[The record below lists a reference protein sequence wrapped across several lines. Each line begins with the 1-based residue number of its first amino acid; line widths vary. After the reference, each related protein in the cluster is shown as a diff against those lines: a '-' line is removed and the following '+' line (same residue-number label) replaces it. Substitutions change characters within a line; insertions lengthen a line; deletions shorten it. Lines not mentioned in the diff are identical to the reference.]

1 MSKLLDIDVNEFLVS
16 LLEEHDMEVGQTE
29 EYFFVEGLFPGIVA
43 QAFEMEDFGE
53 SVVVQVDITLL
64 FPNDSFVESFV
75 AQAATAEDAIA
86 NAFEQ
91 FESTVLHT
99 FIMAF
104 WAKAK
109 KVENGVGTDVW
120 DINGQKWE
128 AVISNYGY
136 RGYEDFDSIIPEI
149 DTMYDAIKT
158 AIEAYPLTKDIY
170 AVRSVYTNGTNEQQI
185 TEGLINNEEFPE
197 LQDAVSKLLWSR
209 SEKFYSVRNLVL
221 LMKLSEGAEEHIGQE
236 QVS

>member
-1 MSKLLDIDVNEFLVS
+1 MSKLLDIDVNKQLVA

-53 SVVVQVDITLL
+53 SVVIQVDITLL

-86 NAFEQ
+86 QAFEQ
-91 FESTVLHT
+91 FEATVLHT

-120 DINGQKWE
+120 DINGHKWE
-128 AVISNYGY
+128 AIISNYGY
-136 RGYEDFDSIIPEI
+136 RGFEDFESIIPDI
-149 DTMYDAIKT
+149 DTMYDAIKGV
-158 AIEAYPLTKDIY
+158 IEAYPLTKDIY
-170 AVRSVYTNGTNEQQI
+170 AIRSVYTNGTNNQQI

-197 LQDAVSKLLWSR
+197 LQKAVSELQWSR
-209 SEKFYSVRNLVL
+209 SEKFYSVRNLIL
-221 LMKLSEGAEEHIGQE
+221 LMKLSEGAEEYIDKE
-236 QVS
+236 EV

>member
-1 MSKLLDIDVNEFLVS
+1 MSKLLDINVNEFLVS

-29 EYFFVEGLFPGIVA
+29 EYFFVDGLFPGIVA

-53 SVVVQVDITLL
+53 SVVVQVDITML

-75 AQAATAEDAIA
+75 AQAQTHEDAIVQ
-86 NAFEQ
+86 AFEQ
-91 FESTVLHT
+91 FEATVFHT

-104 WAKAK
+104 WEKAK

-120 DINGQKWE
+120 EINGHKWE

-136 RGYEDFDSIIPEI
+136 RGFEDFDSIIPDI
-149 DTMYDAIKT
+149 DTMYDAIKET
-158 AIEAYPLTKDIY
+158 IEAYPLTKDIY
-170 AVRSVYTNGTNEQQI
+170 AIRSVYTNGTNGQQI
-185 TEGLINNEEFPE
+185 TEGLINNKEFPE
-197 LQDAVSKLLWSR
+197 LEKAISELAWSR

-221 LMKLSEGAEEHIGQE
+221 LMKLSEGAEEHID
-236 QVS
+236 

>member
-43 QAFEMEDFGE
+43 QAFEMEDFGD
-53 SVVVQVDITLL
+53 SVVVQLDITLL
-64 FPNDSFVESFV
+64 FPNDRFIESFV
-75 AQAATAEDAIA
+75 AQAATVEDAIQ
-86 NAFEQ
+86 NTFEQ

-136 RGYEDFDSIIPEI
+136 RGFEDFDSIIPEI
-149 DTMYDAIKT
+149 DTMYDAIKEV
-158 AIEAYPLTKDIY
+158 IEAYPLTADIY
-170 AVRSVYTNGTNEQQI
+170 AVRSVYINGTNGQQI

-197 LQDAVSKLLWSR
+197 LQEAVSKLEWSR

-221 LMKLSEGAEEHIGQE
+221 LMKLSEGAEEHISKE
-236 QVS
+236 KV

>member
-64 FPNDSFVESFV
+64 FPNDSFIESFV
-75 AQAATAEDAIA
+75 AQAATAEDAIV

-136 RGYEDFDSIIPEI
+136 RGFEDFDSIIPEI
-149 DTMYDAIKT
+149 DTMYDAIKST
-158 AIEAYPLTKDIY
+158 IEAYPLTKDIY
-170 AVRSVYTNGTNEQQI
+170 AVRSVYTNSLNGQQI

-197 LQDAVSKLLWSR
+197 LEKAVSELAWSR

-236 QVS
+236 EV

>member
-1 MSKLLDIDVNEFLVS
+1 MSKLLDIDVNKQLVE

-75 AQAATAEDAIA
+75 SQAATAEDAIA

-120 DINGQKWE
+120 EINGHKWE

-136 RGYEDFDSIIPEI
+136 RGFEDFDSIIPEI
-149 DTMYDAIKT
+149 DTMYDAIKG

-170 AVRSVYTNGTNEQQI
+170 AVRSVYTNGTNGQQI

-221 LMKLSEGAEEHIGQE
+221 LMKLSEGAEEHIDKE
-236 QVS
+236 V

>member
-1 MSKLLDIDVNEFLVS
+1 MSKLLDIDVNEYLVS
-16 LLEEHDMEVGQTE
+16 LLEEHEMEVGQTE

-64 FPNDSFVESFV
+64 FPNDTFVESFV

-86 NAFEQ
+86 QAFEQ
-91 FESTVLHT
+91 FEATVLHT

-109 KVENGVGTDVW
+109 KVDNGVGTDIW

-136 RGYEDFDSIIPEI
+136 RGFEDFDSIIPEI

-170 AVRSVYTNGTNEQQI
+170 AVRSVYTNGTNGQQI

-197 LQDAVSKLLWSR
+197 LQKAVSELAWSR
-209 SEKFYSVRNLVL
+209 SEKYYSVRNLVL
-221 LMKLSEGAEEHIGQE
+221 LMKLSEGAEEHINKE
-236 QVS
+236 EV

>member
-53 SVVVQVDITLL
+53 SVVIQVDITLL

-75 AQAATAEDAIA
+75 AQAATAEDAIVI
-86 NAFEQ
+86 AFEQ

-104 WAKAK
+104 WTKGK

-120 DINGQKWE
+120 EINGHKWE

-136 RGYEDFDSIIPEI
+136 RGFEDFDSIIPEI
-149 DTMYDAIKT
+149 DTMYDAIKG
-158 AIEAYPLTKDIY
+158 AIEAYPLSKDIY
-170 AVRSVYTNGTNEQQI
+170 AVRSVYTNGTNDQQI

-197 LQDAVSKLLWSR
+197 LQKAVSELQWRR
-209 SEKFYSVRNLVL
+209 SEEFYSVRNLIL
-221 LMKLSEGAEEHIGQE
+221 LMKLSDDSEEQIEQE
-236 QVS
+236 EV